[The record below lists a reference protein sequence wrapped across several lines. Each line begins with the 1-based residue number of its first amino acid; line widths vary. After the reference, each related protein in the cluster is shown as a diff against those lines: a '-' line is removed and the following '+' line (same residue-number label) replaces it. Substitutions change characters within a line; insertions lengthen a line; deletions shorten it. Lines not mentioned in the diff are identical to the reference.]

1 MGPLIWYYIVQQRIL
16 EGIQAE
22 QVPSYEAIEITTTL
36 LHVVSVQE
44 T

>member
-1 MGPLIWYYIVQQRIL
+1 MGPLWYYIVQQRIL

-22 QVPSYEAIEITTTL
+22 QVPFYEAIEITTTL
-36 LHVVSVQE
+36 LVSVQE